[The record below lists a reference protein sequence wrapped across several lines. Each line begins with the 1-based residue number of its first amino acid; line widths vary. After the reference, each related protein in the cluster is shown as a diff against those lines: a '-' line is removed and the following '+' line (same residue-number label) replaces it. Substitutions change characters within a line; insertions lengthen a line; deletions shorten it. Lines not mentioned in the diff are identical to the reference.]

1 MPAARLRGHSRAEIA
16 AALQLSEERL
26 VARQLAE
33 EELRRTRAQ
42 CGGKQEVEAAGY
54 LQQAALQLL
63 DIVLSVVHLQCYLI
77 GSDST

>member
-42 CGGKQEVEAAGY
+42 CDGKQEVEAAGY
-54 LQQAALQLL
+54 LHSRRRCSCWTLFSL
-63 DIVLSVVHLQCYLI
+63 
-77 GSDST
+77 